1 MTFAH
6 LTVVW
11 LLLALCYV
19 PSVVLSQSASAVF
32 AVTGFL
38 SGVDFVV
45 EYSFQATS
53 TLLVGPVGDVNAVYL
68 VTSVSGT
75 RTFINTT
82 TNSTTVA
89 SLTLL
94 PLYVTGFNN
103 NTLYANSPTLNNN
116 HKLFDW
122 DGLAFSLSQPE
133 YVAGYTNQTFSTVN
147 LWWDSTAVNPSTT
160 EQMKLA
166 TSG

>member
-19 PSVVLSQSASAVF
+19 QSVVLSQSASAVF

-68 VTSVSGT
+68 V
-75 RTFINTT
+75 
-82 TNSTTVA
+82 STGRPQ
-89 SLTLL
+89 S
-94 PLYVTGFNN
+94 
-103 NTLYANSPTLNNN
+103 
-116 HKLFDW
+116 
-122 DGLAFSLSQPE
+122 LAFPPPVRLE
-133 YVAGYTNQTFSTVN
+133 RVKHCNVRY
-147 LWWDSTAVNPSTT
+147 L
-160 EQMKLA
+160 
-166 TSG
+166 